1 MQGNVVAIR
10 HPSDSNIHEISVCF
24 PANRYIIRISKSF
37 LDLREDFDNAALVN
51 TSSLIPK
58 EASSIENFEFKSEP
72 FKIENVTYI
81 AVQIINEANITSE
94 VSNVAQIAKL
104 IPLSEDSVP
113 ALGTKISAISLAIFV
128 LVCTLFCIMIL
139 SVF

>member
-37 LDLREDFDNAALVN
+37 LDLREDFDNAALN

>member
-24 PANRYIIRISKSF
+24 PANCYIIRISKSF

-72 FKIENVTYI
+72 FKIENVTKFYI
-81 AVQIINEANITSE
+81 AVQAINEVNITSE
-94 VSNVAQIAKL
+94 VSNVAQAAKF
-104 IPLSEDSVP
+104 IPLPEDSVP

-128 LVCTLFCIMIL
+128 LVMIL